1 VAANATSSAVPTW
14 TPKENPEAL
23 VVPVLG
29 KIEGA
34 SNPES
39 SELLLDGEHFVFG
52 NCTLVM
58 DHPEGAERGYP
69 LVYVEGEAF
78 VTLGRIG
85 PDRKVELIK
94 RKVAE
99 GLTGTLGIDVIKAD
113 NPAVK
118 AGTAFVAEGA
128 YPASPRGGTKLN
140 MDYRP
145 RLVAIDALGAG
156 KIGEIPL
163 GPESVIGRRF
173 NRIEHPNGVAADS
186 EGNLYFG
193 DIANGRLEG
202 GTPAMYRIPREAI
215 AGLMA
220 GDDAAAALVTRILMP
235 SHVNG
240 LTVSPVDQSIWAVSC
255 AYNPEDGGGV
265 YRVTAEDFKTGRTPK
280 PNMKGLGSGVLDG
293 IGVTKRGNVLV
304 SCPMTGELHI
314 FTAEGDQ
321 RVIMTSEGKPAGLPP
336 DFNVCYPKSLGG
348 EPAILLPDLSLGKGP
363 EEASVAVL
371 DLSGY

>member
-1 VAANATSSAVPTW
+1 
-14 TPKENPEAL
+14 
-23 VVPVLG
+23 
-29 KIEGA
+29 
-34 SNPES
+34 
-39 SELLLDGEHFVFG
+39 
-52 NCTLVM
+52 
-58 DHPEGAERGYP
+58 
-69 LVYVEGEAF
+69 
-78 VTLGRIG
+78 
-85 PDRKVELIK
+85 
-94 RKVAE
+94 
-99 GLTGTLGIDVIKAD
+99 
-113 NPAVK
+113 
-118 AGTAFVAEGA
+118 
-128 YPASPRGGTKLN
+128 
-140 MDYRP
+140 
-145 RLVAIDALGAG
+145 
-156 KIGEIPL
+156 
-163 GPESVIGRRF
+163 
-173 NRIEHPNGVAADS
+173 
-186 EGNLYFG
+186 
-193 DIANGRLEG
+193 
-202 GTPAMYRIPREAI
+202 MYRIPREAI

-220 GDDAAAALVTRILMP
+220 GDDAAGALVTRILMP